1 MAMASQPRYNL
12 RTGKSTKRKFVNN
25 SPLLEDLRL
34 FCVVARK
41 NSFVESAKELGA
53 SPAYVSKRIALLENA
68 LGVRLF
74 HRTTRSVVM
83 TEEGSNVH
91 DWAQR
96 ILGDVNQM
104 METVSTAKR
113 MPRGMLKI
121 STSFALGRKYVS
133 PLISRF
139 AALHPDLK
147 IQLELFDRKVDMIN
161 EGFDLDIRVGPV
173 HEPHLFA
180 KRIIGSQR
188 VLCASPAYVK
198 RHGMPK
204 TVAELTQHQ
213 CLVIRER
220 NESFGIWRLTG
231 PTGLETVKVSGGL
244 ASNHGEIIC
253 QWAIDGHGIILRSIW
268 DVATSLKT
276 GHLLRILPDWFQE
289 SDLCVVYPLQLKNS
303 AKIRECVRFLQTH
316 LNVHVEH

>member
-1 MAMASQPRYNL
+1 
-12 RTGKSTKRKFVNN
+12 VNN

-41 NSFVESAKELGA
+41 HSFVESAKELGA
-53 SPAYVSKRIALLENA
+53 SPAYISKRIALLESA

-83 TEEGSNVH
+83 TEEGSDVH
-91 DWAQR
+91 DWAHR
-96 ILGDVNQM
+96 ILNDVDQM
-104 METVSTAKR
+104 METISTAKNV
-113 MPRGMLKI
+113 PRGTLKI
-121 STSFALGRKYVS
+121 STSFALGRIYVS
-133 PLISRF
+133 PLISEF

-147 IQLELFDRKVDMIN
+147 IQLELFDRNVDMIN
-161 EGFDLDIRVGPV
+161 EGFDLDIRVGPA

-180 KRIIGSQR
+180 KRILGSQR

-198 RHGMPK
+198 RQGLPK
-204 TVAELTQHQ
+204 TVAELTRHQ

-220 NESFGIWRLTG
+220 NESFGIWRLMG

-244 ASNHGEIIC
+244 ASNHGEIIR

-268 DVATSLKT
+268 DVAASLKS
-276 GHLLRILPDWFQE
+276 GALLRILPAYSQE
-289 SDLCVVYPLQLKNS
+289 ADLCAVYPLQLKNS
-303 AKIRECVRFLQTH
+303 AKIRECVKFLQKH
-316 LNVHVEH
+316 LDVHV

>member
-1 MAMASQPRYNL
+1 MNTL
-12 RTGKSTKRKFVNN
+12 
-25 SPLLEDLRL
+25 PLLEDLRL

-41 NSFVESAKELGA
+41 SSFVDSAKELGA
-53 SPAYVSKRIALLENA
+53 SPAYVSKRIALLESA

-74 HRTTRSVVM
+74 HRTTRCVVI

-91 DWAQR
+91 DWARR
-96 ILGDVNQM
+96 ILGDVDKM
-104 METVSTAKR
+104 IETASAAKR
-113 MPRGMLKI
+113 ELRGTLKI
-121 STSFALGRKYVS
+121 STSFGLGRKYVS
-133 PLISRF
+133 PLISEF

-147 IQLELFDRKVDMIN
+147 IQLELFDRNVDMIN

-173 HEPHLFA
+173 HEPNLFA
-180 KRIIGSQR
+180 KRITGSQR
-188 VLCASPAYVK
+188 VLCASPEYVK

-204 TVAELTQHQ
+204 AVAELTRHQ

-231 PTGLETVKVSGGL
+231 PKGLETAKVSGAL

-268 DVATSLKT
+268 DVAASLKT
-276 GHLLRILPDWFQE
+276 GRLLRVLPAWYQE
-289 SDLCVVYPLQLKNS
+289 ADLCAVYPLQLKNS
-303 AKIRECVRFLQTH
+303 AKVRECVRFLQKR
-316 LNVHVEH
+316 LNLLISTEKWQAPER

>member
-1 MAMASQPRYNL
+1 MN
-12 RTGKSTKRKFVNN
+12 G

-34 FCVVARK
+34 FCVIAHK
-41 NSFVESAKELGA
+41 SSFAESAKELGV
-53 SPAYVSKRIALLENA
+53 SPAYISKRIALLELA

-91 DWAQR
+91 DWARR
-96 ILGDVNQM
+96 IIENVGQM
-104 METVSTAKR
+104 IEAVSASKQV
-113 MPRGMLKI
+113 PRGLLRI
-121 STSFALGRKYVS
+121 STSFGLGRKFVS
-133 PLISRF
+133 PLISDF
-139 AALHPDLK
+139 AALHPELK
-147 IQLELFDRKVDMIN
+147 IQLELFDRNVDMIN

-188 VLCASPAYVK
+188 VLCASPAYFE
-198 RHGMPK
+198 RHGTPQ
-204 TVAELTQHQ
+204 TVPDLTRHQ

-231 PTGLETVKVSGGL
+231 PKGMETVKVSGLL
-244 ASNHGEIIC
+244 ASNHGEIIR

-268 DVATSLKT
+268 DIATELKT
-276 GHLLRILPDWFQE
+276 GALVRALPAYFQE
-289 SDLCVVYPLQLKNS
+289 ADVCAVYPLQLKTS
-303 AKIRECVRFLQTH
+303 AKVRECVRHLQKH
-316 LNVHVEH
+316 LDVHNAPVAHVLTR